1 MRTKHIITKLLVVA
15 LVSAVM
21 VLISIK
27 AGGGGLEPNA
37 PPGPTMH
44 TLEDIYSTVSS
55 GSFSG
60 QQQPPKPLAFDAFL
74 KIDVIPGESVDSKH
88 KDWIEILSYS
98 HSVKPMVMPDS
109 FFDVFTVVHTLDKAS
124 PKLALYC
131 CNGTHFKEV
140 LLQLCDPNR
149 ASYNIMA
156 YKFTDV
162 IVSGVKIRESP
173 LTGIMIRESP
183 TSSAM
188 IRESPYECLPLE
200 EVSFNYGKIEWTY
213 TTPDGNTV
221 RTSWDAIAGKGG

>member
-1 MRTKHIITKLLVVA
+1 MRTKRIMVKLLVVL

-44 TLEDIYSTVSS
+44 TLEDIYTAVSS
-55 GSFSG
+55 ASFSG
-60 QQQPPKPLAFDAFL
+60 SQPPPKPLAFDAFL
-74 KIDVIPGESVDSKH
+74 KINEIPGESVDSKH

-98 HSVKPMVMPDS
+98 HNVKPMVLPDS
-109 FFDVFTVVHTLDKAS
+109 FFDVFTVVKILDKAS
-124 PKLALYC
+124 PKLVLYC
-131 CNGTHFKEV
+131 CKGTHFKEV
-140 LLQLCDPNR
+140 LLELCDPNR
-149 ASYNIMA
+149 ASYNIMQ
-156 YKFTDV
+156 YKMSDV

-173 LTGIMIRESP
+173 FVGIRESP
-183 TSSAM
+183 TRV

-200 EVSFNYGKIEWTY
+200 EVSFNYSKIEWTY

-221 RTSWDAIAGKGG
+221 RTSWDAVAGKGG

>member
-1 MRTKHIITKLLVVA
+1 VRNTRIMVKLLVVL

-44 TLEDIYSTVSS
+44 TLEDIYTAVSS
-55 GSFSG
+55 ASFSG
-60 QQQPPKPLAFDAFL
+60 SQPPPKPLAFDCFM
-74 KIDVIPGESVDSKH
+74 KIGEVPGESVDSKH

-98 HSVKPMVMPDS
+98 HSVKPMLVPDS

-131 CNGTHFKEV
+131 CNGTHLKEV

-149 ASYNIMA
+149 ASYNIMQ

-162 IVSGVKIRESP
+162 IVSGVKVRESP
-173 LTGIMIRESP
+173 FVGIRESP
-183 TSSAM
+183 TKASL

-200 EVSFNYGKIEWTY
+200 EVSFNFGKIEWTY
-213 TTPDGNTV
+213 TMPDGNTV